1 MKPNIFKSGDNQIIA
16 IIFFSFIINYLFFYI
31 IPTFLNVTQNSMYV
45 SKPIL
50 NPVIGGDL
58 KWTLNDGRDV
68 LGLPI
73 IEPDTPK
80 GIPLYYTPV
89 TYVFFGVLGLL
100 SHRRAY
106 YLFTVIQVLLFFF
119 MPFIGSKF
127 LKKKE
132 GFSISPSIILILILI
147 RF

>member
-1 MKPNIFKSGDNQIIA
+1 
-16 IIFFSFIINYLFFYI
+16 
-31 IPTFLNVTQNSMYV
+31 MYV

-89 TYVFFGVLGLL
+89 KYVFFGVLGLL

-132 GFSISPSIILILILI
+132 GFSISPSIILILILGSSSYGM
-147 RF
+147 